1 MILRNLL
8 AVPLL
13 FLSLSISAQTPG
25 VEKSWERGI
34 AYIPNQF
41 FNKSPPDVV
50 VDKKYPVLIL
60 MHGCTGITQ
69 EERSWANIISKLGFV
84 VVLPDSFARP
94 GRVANCNAQSQ
105 KSSWA
110 FPLAEKYRQEEI
122 SYILEKLQTVN
133 WSDKNN
139 IFLMGHSEGGRASA
153 LSSHS
158 GIKGKIISGWTCG
171 NGLVNW
177 YGINGEKN
185 MPMLAVAYLNDPW
198 RGGLLN
204 RARCSDYAQDIIS
217 FTQINLDGQGHATS
231 SNYVAKDHVKN
242 FLVTN
247 LTKIVDNK

>member
-84 VVLPDSFARP
+84 VVLPDSFARSN
-94 GRVANCNAQSQ
+94 RVSNCNANTY
-105 KSSWA
+105 KGTGA
-110 FPLAEKYRQEEI
+110 FPLADRYRQEEI
-122 SYILEKLQTVN
+122 SYALDKLQTVT
-133 WSDKNN
+133 WSDKDN

-153 LSSHS
+153 LASQK
-158 GIKGKIISGWTCG
+158 GFKGKIISGWICNHIYG
-171 NGLVNW
+171 DLH
-177 YGINGEKN
+177 GINGDRT

-198 RGGLLN
+198 RGGPMN
-204 RARCSDYAQDIIS
+204 QARCMDQAKDIVS
-217 FTQINLDGQGHATS
+217 FTQIDLEGQGHATS
-231 SNYVAKDHVKN
+231 LDSRARESVKE
-242 FLVTN
+242 F
-247 LTKIVDNK
+247 LTKNLK